1 MKYFFK
7 ISLISLFA
15 FLISAQPVRAS
26 FDSSRI
32 SAIDTVAGFETV
44 VKLQGFQSAEAL
56 TIRIT
61 KPDQAEAAFKTWT
74 HENGSAEVIV
84 FDEHTRAAGVYG
96 VSVDGFS
103 EKTSFEV
110 FPGEMSSHS
119 SGIFGSKGIAAANG
133 ADSVKVNVR
142 ITDEFGNPLTFHEVK
157 LTSSRTADRIL
168 KDTVE
173 TNSQGVASFFVV
185 SREVGVS
192 TFTATD
198 ESASTTVAS
207 RLKVVFFRAA
217 LVAKAVGGDP
227 ETILLAQSDQPV
239 ARFEIDNLAAT
250 LNVNETVSFRVKA
263 VDAGGSVVSSY
274 AGTILFSST
283 DPNAQ
288 LPSAY
293 TFQPADQGQ
302 HTFDLGLSLRA
313 IGSQKITVQQQ
324 GNALIKGEKT
334 VTVASP
340 PSGQPGQV
348 RITKPATGTY
358 SLKILEIAG
367 EATPN
372 ARVKLFD
379 NGQEMTEV
387 QANSTGRFSFNSSL
401 LQDGQH
407 VFYAMSNGVQSESVT
422 VTIDSTPARVEQFDI
437 SKTEFAPGES
447 MEISVRSDPD
457 LNSIQATIDDFV
469 KDLEA
474 DPQNPG
480 IYRGTL
486 IAPSKD
492 GEYTIN
498 VIITD
503 KALNVSPAAEVGKI
517 RVNAG
522 IAPGPTPSF
531 SVPSKVQG
539 VQAYPGN
546 AAVQLKWQAAQAA
559 SGIAQYRIYYG
570 TDPQRISLVMN
581 TTDSKTVWIMPN
593 LQNGTKYYFQVVGVD
608 SNGNEGDNRSD
619 VVTATPSPDAVFP
632 GGGGGGGGQP
642 PVLCDPMPCPAASPP
657 PMTPEDGPEVFG
669 MVVAALI
676 GSGALRFLR
685 KRRK

>member
-1 MKYFFK
+1 MKNFFK
-7 ISLISLFA
+7 LFLISLFA
-15 FLISAQPVRAS
+15 FLVSAQPVRAS
-26 FDSSRI
+26 FEPGRI
-32 SAIDTVAGFETV
+32 SAIDTVAGFETA
-44 VKLQGFQSAEAL
+44 VKLQGFQMSES
-56 TIRIT
+56 IRVRVT
-61 KPDQAEAAFKTWT
+61 KPDLSEILLKTLADQ
-74 HENGSAEVIV
+74 NGSAQIV
-84 FDEHTRAAGVYG
+84 VSDEHTRMAGEYQVT
-96 VSVDGFS
+96 VDGFS
-103 EKTSFEV
+103 DKTSFQV
-110 FPGEMSSHS
+110 FPGEASAER
-119 SGIFGSKGIAAANG
+119 SGIFASKGFAAANG
-133 ADSVKVNVR
+133 VDSVKVNVR
-142 ITDEFGNPLTFHEVK
+142 ITDDFGNPLAWHEVK
-157 LTSSRTADRIL
+157 FTSSRAADQIL
-168 KDTVE
+168 KDTAV
-173 TNSQGVASFFVV
+173 TNSEGVASFFVV

-207 RLKVVFFRAA
+207 RLKVVFYRAA
-217 LVAKAVGGDP
+217 LVAKAIGGDP

-263 VDAGGSVVSSY
+263 VDAGGSIVSSY
-274 AGTILFSST
+274 AGTVLFSST

-288 LPSAY
+288 VPSAY
-293 TFQPADQGQ
+293 TFQSADQGQ
-302 HTFDLGLSLRA
+302 HTFDLGLSFRA
-313 IGSQKITVQQQ
+313 SGSQKLTVQQQ

-334 VTVASP
+334 VTVPA
-340 PSGQPGQV
+340 PSTGQPGQV

-372 ARVKLFD
+372 SRVKLFD

-437 SKTEFAPGES
+437 SKTEFAPGET
-447 MEISVRSDPD
+447 MEISIRSDPD
-457 LNSIQATIDDFV
+457 LTSIEATLEDFV
-469 KDLEA
+469 KDLEP

-480 IYRGTL
+480 IYRGILT
-486 IAPSKD
+486 APSTD

-503 KALNVSPAAEVGKI
+503 KALNVSPATEVGKI

-522 IAPGPTPSF
+522 VVPGPTPSF
-531 SVPSKVQG
+531 NVPSKVQG
-539 VQAYPGN
+539 VTAHPGN
-546 AAVQLKWQAAQAA
+546 AAVQLAWQAAQAA

-570 TDPQRISLVMN
+570 TDPQRVTLVMN

-608 SNGNEGDNRSD
+608 TNGNEGHNRSD

-632 GGGGGGGGQP
+632 GGGGGAGQP
-642 PVLCDPMPCPAASPP
+642 PVLCDPMPCPAAPPP

-676 GSGALRFLR
+676 GAAGLRRWR
-685 KRRK
+685 KR